1 MKKLGL
7 LLLLIAFYIPMPAQK
22 LIQLKEKTFMWGAKV
37 GFTSSFPI
45 VTSLTINN
53 IEAENVRLQ
62 YKVGYE
68 AATFARINIHKF
80 FLQPSIL
87 WRHYE
92 NDIQFDQ
99 TNNTNATMDQPYDA
113 ISQGENQ
120 IKYNSSSIDF
130 PFLVGIYAVKEA
142 PYTLSLM
149 IGPNVQYIYKKH
161 YSTKFTNSP
170 LEHVNDNTPINIDIA
185 TGTSVSIGR
194 LFFDFKYEF
203 GINEI
208 KSEFAR
214 ENKQTS
220 ATNRLLLKRRTNAMS
235 FSLGF
240 VF

>member
-7 LLLLIAFYIPMPAQK
+7 LLLLVSFCMPMYPQK
-22 LIQLKEKTFMWGAKV
+22 LIQFKEKTFMWGAKV

-45 VTSLTINN
+45 VTSLTINDV
-53 IEAENVRLQ
+53 EAENIRMQ

-68 AATFARINIHKF
+68 AATFARINIYKF
-80 FLQPSIL
+80 FLQPSFL

-92 NDIQFDQ
+92 NEIHFDLS
-99 TNNTNATMDQPYDA
+99 NNANTTLDQSYDA
-113 ISQGENQ
+113 ITQGENQ
-120 IKYNSSSIDF
+120 ITYNSSSIDF
-130 PFLVGIYAVKEA
+130 PFLIGFYAVKEA

-149 IGPNVQYIYKKH
+149 IGPNVQYIYKKN
-161 YSTKFTNSP
+161 YSTYFTDSP
-170 LEHVNDNTPINIDIA
+170 LAYVDDNTPINVDIA

-203 GINEI
+203 GINQI
-208 KSEFAR
+208 KSKFTGKNE
-214 ENKQTS
+214 QTS
-220 ATNRLLLKRRTNAMS
+220 TTNHVILKRRTNAMS